1 MAFRDAVRR
10 RLASLLQP
18 WLVEEPEI
26 EVELGII
33 NSRVTARHLS
43 LDASSLNSYLD
54 GSYRFAVAQVTVEL
68 FSVRFSNWSA
78 PAFDFE
84 VRGLNVVLSAGQ
96 PKEEERSVGGRRTW
110 TSEDADE
117 EKKKE
122 VASHDPEG
130 SDLHDLLEKMLSTS
144 CSSSSFKNSLLNVV
158 LAHCRLQMFNTSLEV
173 QYPSVNEAPLCLAEL
188 KSLSVESNYY
198 EGCFARRLMTA
209 VLRPQKETS
218 FVMDFTGF
226 EVGYR
231 LKDQSAQVVSSAD
244 LLGYARY
251 SDLQLV
257 DFSIHVSEWNLLLSP
272 IDLPVLL
279 VFVNTF
285 SKISKRVRNGGQ
297 LWRLAATRLRR
308 VSPKLSLY
316 NVVEFA
322 CLWLR
327 YLRSYECLL
336 LMVHYADKGSLKV
349 FIGKMCK
356 DKKLLNSVKEFWG
369 IISDVEKELPAEY
382 IAQARRIAR
391 YRVAKSIIQGH
402 EGNYISSSSGLVKIF
417 SKAFKGL
424 AVIWNIICRIF
435 LWTLQFFYLTNIFI
449 QKPKVH
455 SLLEAVS
462 ENDIPEVCFLIEFG
476 KISISL
482 SPISGFE
489 NDNKQIEPPV
499 DISTS
504 ELHSFCLSI
513 DALVLLYLNGTFEQS
528 IFVSCGQLKVDPS
541 YISTS
546 SSEGHDLGPAKVSKK
561 VPPEYA
567 KSVLWSEPAQ
577 TLVSGQP
584 GTDAGVQVKGAC
596 YGLLKEIMGEMW
608 LAWERT
614 CLELDARDVDYS
626 DNPWL
631 LCQVKNCLMVPDLNT
646 PDFQCSKCCMSLGKL
661 TLSLGYQSV
670 LSALILCYQIEQALS
685 LANHGQSVSASSQAT
700 TVQELPDSELGI
712 KYDLYVGEMK
722 KTFLKMIPKK
732 QVQLGLFIT
741 GIDIEI
747 LSSQAG
753 FPCESKHLNGV
764 IGQDGFHLELD
775 ICSIEVAVW
784 PSSKFDIGLAKFPGS
799 HDLEPR
805 GSRLRD
811 TEAIEIP
818 GTENEKYAS
827 QGCVS
832 LGSYMKVNGLNFTI
846 GEMKGRKDYGFLIL
860 KPITLQLS
868 LFRECVHSFGSTV
881 VAFSVALHVEAT
893 GLSIFSCMDEVEDLL
908 QVVAGLVSEV
918 PTAFGNFDLVG
929 RSPQTYMRHN
939 VMFEEADTDDTNV
952 KGAPL
957 IDKSLMFKITS
968 SFAFREMGMILQK
981 ARIHDGVEGYIKIE
995 DAFVSEEKSGIPD
1008 LSSYGIGMFSRQ
1020 SNLEISCE
1028 ERKLE
1033 VHCHLAGVHSV
1044 IFRSADSTESSF
1056 SYSASYNLL
1065 QQSHDCMHEL
1075 SLPNCN
1081 ISLWLGQRHVL
1092 DDSLVLSS
1100 SGGPSIDEGSHSLG
1114 EAETLSVPS
1123 CSASESSG
1131 FASPS
1136 TDQSASYSVIINV
1149 ELDLLSVSRC
1159 SAKKLVIAHQYNKLT
1174 SLILVGGDLQTISWD
1189 IQVPVSKTKLLRMA
1203 HYAIEQGGPLFIEVT
1218 ALSLLARC
1226 SASSLRRITDIVSIL
1241 NTSFEHTERNKRRV
1255 QETTGTPQQTKWEL
1269 PKASTLNV
1277 SQLSL
1282 VLAVEDDSGCFQE
1295 LVIGVDIHVKL
1306 QSNDILTELVFEV
1319 SRMSIFSQIAG
1330 EQFKTGN
1337 RTPHFSSIE
1346 SNGSSSRPYG
1356 NPAVTSSGIGSNH
1369 INHQN
1374 DILKHLVVSVT
1385 AEKQK
1390 NGPANLSE
1398 VWAGQGSISG
1408 FDMTVSL
1415 SEIQLISSMLS
1426 SFSATPHEEAAHES
1440 TKKRWFTDDGS
1451 DRETGVMVPDGAI
1464 VSIQDVHQ
1472 HMYFAVEEGENK
1484 YNMIGAIHYSL
1495 AGGRALF
1502 RVKHHVQRIW
1512 KSSIVWFSL
1521 ISLHAKN
1528 HDGEPFR
1535 LSYRPGS
1542 SFVDISSTSE
1552 NAGSLWRI
1560 ISREPESS
1568 KDGIDWEPYNKLVKN
1583 TFYLVNKKN
1592 DCAVAFVRDVPE
1604 FVRKPGNPFKF
1615 KVFHDVAMVHDVA
1628 TSHSYP
1634 MESSGSGV
1642 NGVPAVRHDQRQ
1654 SSAQSESL
1662 PCIQIRIN
1670 SVSLTIVHELLDSKD
1685 RSPLLRCC
1693 INNAKLNV
1701 QVLSSKT
1708 RVMSTSTASVSYFDS
1723 QRSEWSE
1730 FAHPVDICTFYR
1742 SRVDSRTDRRRLPVD
1757 IYCRTNEVHIS
1768 LSELALDVLLFVI
1781 GKLDLAG
1788 PFAVRS
1794 SKILSNC
1801 CKVDNQSGL
1810 ELICHLGEDR
1820 SIKVI
1825 RGQSASIFLR
1835 YNTSA
1840 NQLVEKVSAISIQ
1853 LSNSASWATSSVH
1866 LSLVKSQIVAWRT
1879 RIMSPQD
1886 SRTYPGP
1893 FVVVDISRRSEDG
1906 LKIVVSPMVRIHNE
1920 TGFPLEL
1927 RFRRPQ
1933 ENEDVFASV
1942 FLQKGDAIDDTLAT
1956 FDAISSS
1963 GGLKKTLMSLSVG
1976 NFLFAFRPEVPDGS
1990 INSMSPVSAEWSD
2003 DFKGGKAV
2011 RLSGIF
2017 DKLGYKVR
2025 KALSV
2030 ESMKCS
2036 FSTAYCS
2043 LKSED
2048 AHIIDLHFL
2057 IQNIGRDIP
2066 IAQPDTNHDGS
2077 ESRNS
2082 AVALREQ
2089 REIFI
2094 LPTVRVSNLLDSD
2107 IQVLL
2112 TETDVY
2118 TSISSVNI
2126 GKQATVSSGSTVDF
2140 YANPAIIYFTVTLA
2154 AFGSTSKPV
2163 NSGDWVKKLRKN
2175 KTDVPCLDIDLDF
2188 GGGKY
2193 FASLRLSRGP
2203 RGVLEAAIFTPYSLK
2218 NETEFSLFFFA
2229 PNQKTLSRY
2238 LLWLKMVN
2246 SLLMYLFLVHDCTNV
2261 SRSELE
2267 TSASNIPP
2275 DVGLFLPPKSISSC
2289 FLRSHKMQL
2298 IVLQHHQSKA
2308 LLDLDALSALTEI
2321 SLKIEEESRV
2331 KYIVKLGVLVGPSL
2345 SKVVVPSQMVTLVPR
2360 HVVFNESSESITIR
2374 QCYLEDETTGI
2385 VSIGSKQ
2392 RKALLLQSGI
2402 AKSKELNSFENFIR
2416 RHKNDVETSL
2426 LYVQFRLD
2434 KSGSSWSGPVCIASL
2449 GRFFVKFRKEPD
2461 QVQLVDNSTTEFA
2474 AVFVAEEGSVL
2485 GVHFHKPPNIGLPYR
2500 IENHLHD
2507 TSITYYQK
2515 DSAEREVLGSNSSA
2529 FYVWDDLTL
2538 SHKLVVLVNGMHLLR
2553 EINLDK
2559 VRTWKPFT
2567 KLTPLRSLASHSHL
2581 EGKADQKSSQLNT
2594 IAVVRIGYEVYAE
2607 GATRVLRICEFSDSH
2622 KGDRSSQSSARI
2634 QLRLAELAVRFLEQ
2648 GKEDSDDNEE
2658 LHYSPL
2664 AVARLGNV
2672 DLDSVITDEQKYNL
2686 VTIQSLTVDNKWAD
2700 APFAAMLRRHQ
2711 LESNDSDFPVLKV
2724 FFVPLSISSK
2734 VTQVKYSSIILQPI
2748 DLNIDEETLMRFA
2761 SFWRSSLSDSTAP
2774 SRQYYFDYFEIH
2786 PVKII
2791 ANFLPGDSYSSY
2803 SSTQETLRSLIHS
2816 VVKVPTIKNMV
2827 VELNG
2832 VLVTHALITMREL
2845 FIKCAQHYSWY
2856 AMRAIYIAKGSPL
2869 LPPAFASIFDDMAS
2883 SSLDVFFDPSR
2894 GLVSL
2899 PGLTL
2904 GTFKFISNCIDGR
2917 GFSGT
2922 KRYFGDLGK
2931 TVRGFRQGILNL
2943 AMEPSVIGTAVM
2955 VGGPDRKIK
2964 LDRSPGVDELYI
2976 EGYLQAM
2983 LDSMYK
2989 QEYLRVRV
2997 IDDQVILKNLPPN
3010 SSLIDEIMDRVKAF
3024 LVSKALLKGDASS
3037 SSRPFRNLRGEND
3050 WKIGPTVLTLCEHLF
3065 VSFAIRA
3072 LRKQTVKVSGKVLAN
3087 IKWKNEETAATGEE
3101 VGEDGSSNAIVP
3113 ALDGGKM
3120 RFVWQWGVGKFVLS
3134 GILAYID
3141 GRLCRRIPNPIA
3153 RRIVGGYLLSFLDK
3167 DENDK

>member
-1 MAFRDAVRR
+1 MSFRDAVRR

-209 VLRPQKETS
+209 VLRPQKEAS

-231 LKDQSAQVVSSAD
+231 LKDQSTQVVSSAD

-435 LWTLQFFYLTNIFI
+435 LWTLQFFYLTNIF

-541 YISTS
+541 HISTS
-546 SSEGHDLGPAKVSKK
+546 SSEGHDLSPAKASKK
-561 VPPEYA
+561 VPPKYA

-584 GTDAGVQVKGAC
+584 GTDAGVQLKGAC

-646 PDFQCSKCCMSLGKL
+646 PDFQCSKCCMTLGKL

-670 LSALILCYQIEQALS
+670 LSALILCYQIEQTLS

-722 KTFLKMIPKK
+722 KTFLKMIPEK
-732 QVQLGLFIT
+732 QVQLGVFIT

-753 FPCESKHLNGV
+753 FPWESKHLNGV
-764 IGQDGFHLELD
+764 IGQDGFHLGLD

-784 PSSKFDIGLAKFPGS
+784 PSSKFDIGLAKFPRS

-893 GLSIFSCMDEVEDLL
+893 GLSTFSCMDEVEDLL

-939 VMFEEADTDDTNV
+939 VVFEEADTDDTNV

-1020 SNLEISCE
+1020 
-1028 ERKLE
+1028 
-1033 VHCHLAGVHSV
+1033 
-1044 IFRSADSTESSF
+1044 
-1056 SYSASYNLL
+1056 
-1065 QQSHDCMHEL
+1065 
-1075 SLPNCN
+1075 
-1081 ISLWLGQRHVL
+1081 
-1092 DDSLVLSS
+1092 
-1100 SGGPSIDEGSHSLG
+1100 
-1114 EAETLSVPS
+1114 
-1123 CSASESSG
+1123 
-1131 FASPS
+1131 
-1136 TDQSASYSVIINV
+1136 
-1149 ELDLLSVSRC
+1149 
-1159 SAKKLVIAHQYNKLT
+1159 
-1174 SLILVGGDLQTISWD
+1174 
-1189 IQVPVSKTKLLRMA
+1189 RMA

-1282 VLAVEDDSGCFQE
+1282 VLALEDDSGCFQE

-1356 NPAVTSSGIGSNH
+1356 NPAVTSSGIGPNH

-1385 AEKQK
+1385 AEKPK

-1472 HMYFAVEEGENK
+1472 HMYFAVEEGGNK

-1583 TFYLVNKKN
+1583 TFYLVNKKS

-1615 KVFHDVAMVHDVA
+1615 KVFHDIAMVHDVA

-2229 PNQKTLSRY
+2229 PNQKTLSR
-2238 LLWLKMVN
+2238 
-2246 SLLMYLFLVHDCTNV
+2246 
-2261 SRSELE
+2261 SELE

-2461 QVQLVDNSTTEFA
+2461 QLQLVDNSTTEFA

-2931 TVRGFRQGILNL
+2931 TLRTLGSNVLFVAVTEVSDSVLKGAETTGFDGMVRGFRQGILNL